1 MIVQRSDGSVIY
13 DVNGHLYFP
22 RITGADSADVRLATI
37 SNKDDTF
44 PYGDKMAEKRAA
56 GSVRAEADSTSIQRS
71 SREVREL
78 GSDEEESTTMSDGV
92 LVSTEEELSDEPETY
107 VPYLGFII
115 YTFPVFSFSIPF
127 GGQLKLFGYDLL

>member
-1 MIVQRSDGSVIY
+1 MG
-13 DVNGHLYFP
+13 
-22 RITGADSADVRLATI
+22 LATI

-44 PYGDKMAEKRAA
+44 PYGDKMAERRAA

-78 GSDEEESTTMSDGV
+78 ESDEEGSTTKSDGV
-92 LVSTEEELSDEPETY
+92 LVSSTEEEVLEEPETY

>member
-1 MIVQRSDGSVIY
+1 M
-13 DVNGHLYFP
+13 
-22 RITGADSADVRLATI
+22 RLATI

-78 GSDEEESTTMSDGV
+78 TGSDEEESTTISDAV
-92 LVSTEEELSDEPETY
+92 IVSTEEEVSEEPETY